1 MKKSLLSA
9 LLVSATLGAGAVTPL
24 WLRDV
29 RISPDGSTI
38 AFTYKGDIYTV
49 PAAGGQARQLT
60 TQGSYE
66 SEPVWSPDGKKIAF
80 ASDREGGTDIF
91 IMDVNGGPATRLTF
105 NSAAEIPQGF
115 TPDGKAV
122 IYSASIQDAPSAL
135 LFPSAWMTELYSVPV
150 SGGRPRQILS
160 TPAEAVNYL
169 PDGKSF
175 IYVDR
180 KGGEDQWRKHHT
192 SSVTRE
198 IWKYD
203 AATGRHS
210 NITNHPGEDRSP
222 VVTPDGKT
230 MYFLSERDGGT
241 FNVYSMDLSDPS
253 AIKALTDFKTHP
265 VRFLSRGADG
275 TLAFTYDGEIYT

>member
-9 LLVSATLGAGAVTPL
+9 LLISASFGAGAVTPL

-49 PAAGGQARQLT
+49 PVAGGQARQLT
-60 TQGSYE
+60 TQSSYE
-66 SEPVWSPDGKKIAF
+66 TEPVWSPDGKKIAF
-80 ASDREGGTDIF
+80 ASDREGGSDIF
-91 IMDVNGGPATRLTF
+91 IMDAAGGPATRLTF
-105 NSAAEIPQGF
+105 NSASEIPQGF

-135 LFPSAWMTELYSVPV
+135 LFPASWQTELYSVPV
-150 SGGRPRQILS
+150 NGGRPRQILS

-203 AATGRHS
+203 AATGRHT
-210 NITNHPGEDRSP
+210 NLTNHPGEDAVLP
-222 VVTPDGKT
+222 
-230 MYFLSERDGGT
+230 
-241 FNVYSMDLSDPS
+241 
-253 AIKALTDFKTHP
+253 
-265 VRFLSRGADG
+265 
-275 TLAFTYDGEIYT
+275 